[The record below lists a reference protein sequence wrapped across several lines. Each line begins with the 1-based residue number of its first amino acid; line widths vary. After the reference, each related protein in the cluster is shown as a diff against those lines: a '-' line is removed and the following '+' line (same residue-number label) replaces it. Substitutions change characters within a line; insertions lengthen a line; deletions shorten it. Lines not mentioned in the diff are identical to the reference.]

1 MKKKRRPLTDSEF
14 DSLCECISGNGNIS
28 ECLRTIG
35 ASLSSLYF
43 YLKTNPD
50 ERERITLARGLFHDD
65 LTSSVRDL
73 ALSGVKSVSI
83 RRKKGEGNE
92 EIAPNVLLLLAVLKE
107 HSSRLARDEKNDLVR
122 ALKSTDRGRGDV
134 MREEILSDAPPGRID
149 IGKK

>member
-1 MKKKRRPLTDSEF
+1 M
-14 DSLCECISGNGNIS
+14 
-28 ECLRTIG
+28 
-35 ASLSSLYF
+35 
-43 YLKTNPD
+43 
-50 ERERITLARGLFHDD
+50 ARGLFHDD